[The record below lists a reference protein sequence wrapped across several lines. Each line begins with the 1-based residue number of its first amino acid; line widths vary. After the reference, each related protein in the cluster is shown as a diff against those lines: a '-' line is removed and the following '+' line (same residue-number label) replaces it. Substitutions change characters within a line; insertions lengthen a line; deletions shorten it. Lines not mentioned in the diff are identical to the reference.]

1 MNKLGEEIRRIR
13 MERRITQE
21 EMSLRTNISVAQI
34 RRIEYGQSNP
44 TVKTILKIT
53 SFFDIEPEPFL
64 ELSGYSE
71 QRIRKEDRKRKE
83 KLNNYIFNS
92 NFSNSDIDFLIE
104 VIDLITSTQEE
115 KQILKDFVKKILSD
129 GLSEKEKNIIKVL
142 FT

>member
-34 RRIEYGQSNP
+34 RRIEYGQSNS

-115 KQILKDFVKKILSD
+115 KQILKGFVKKILRD

-142 FT
+142 LT